1 MVGDNLKRIMK
12 RKMWTQARLAEAIG
26 WSENA
31 VQQWVNNK
39 TIPNAYAM
47 LDIAEAM
54 GVSILEL
61 YGDTNDRKKHQKN
74 HG

>member
-12 RKMWTQARLAEAIG
+12 RKMWTQKRLAEAIG

-54 GVSILEL
+54 GISIMEL

>member
-54 GVSILEL
+54 GISILEL

>member
-54 GVSILEL
+54 GISILEL
-61 YGDTNDRKKHQKN
+61 YGDTNDRKKHKKN

>member
-1 MVGDNLKRIMK
+1 MVGDNIKRIMK
-12 RKMWTQARLAEAIG
+12 RKMWTQARLAEEIG

-31 VQQWVNNK
+31 VQSWVNNK

-54 GVSILEL
+54 GISILDL

>member
-1 MVGDNLKRIMK
+1 MVGDNIKRIMK
-12 RKMWTQARLAEAIG
+12 RKMWTQAKLAEAIG

-54 GVSILEL
+54 GISILEL

>member
-1 MVGDNLKRIMK
+1 MIADNLKRIMK
-12 RKMWTQARLAEAIG
+12 RKMWTQKRLAEAIG
-26 WSENA
+26 WSEGA
-31 VQQWVNNK
+31 VNGWCSGQR
-39 TIPNAYAM
+39 IPNAYAM

>member
-47 LDIAEAM
+47 LDMAEAM
-54 GVSILEL
+54 GVSIMEL

>member
-39 TIPNAYAM
+39 TIPIAYAM

-54 GVSILEL
+54 GISILEL